1 MFVYELSGCGFES
14 RCCHVNTQN
23 EMRKVFMNVVLK
35 FTEKIDF
42 ASFMKDIR
50 WFIAI
55 LRAREQY

>member
-1 MFVYELSGCGFES
+1 
-14 RCCHVNTQN
+14 
-23 EMRKVFMNVVLK
+23 MNVVLK

>member
-1 MFVYELSGCGFES
+1 
-14 RCCHVNTQN
+14 
-23 EMRKVFMNVVLK
+23 MRKVFMNVVLK

-55 LRAREQY
+55 LRAREQYWLILYNIAALMRD